1 MGIQEINP
9 NTSPVGPIKN
19 EGPKGKK
26 AKGKESLDSAS
37 LSPEAI
43 SKFESQHS
51 TRMEDIRGKITSG
64 YYFGK
69 EVTEKVADYLLKDIR
84 KAE

>member
-1 MGIQEINP
+1 MGISEIS
-9 NTSPVGPIKN
+9 NTSPVGPVKN
-19 EGPKGKK
+19 DNPKGKK
-26 AKGKESLDSAS
+26 AREKESLDSAS

-43 SKFESQHS
+43 SKFESHQS
-51 TRMEDIRGKITSG
+51 GRMEDIRAKIKSG

-69 EVTEKVADYLLKDIR
+69 EITEKVADHLLKDIR